1 MFLIACTDW
10 DLWFTIFFSL
20 GVQVDNRNSSAAKR
34 ARTDGMIVF
43 VFLLYNL
50 CVLFFFHVAFY
61 STFFHDMNGIGS
73 ILIYRFR
80 WDLVSFTKTCML
92 EFPLAKIEN
101 NDTLDSRIVV
111 GLKILNSGCPKF

>member
-50 CVLFFFHVAFY
+50 CVLFFF
-61 STFFHDMNGIGS
+61 
-73 ILIYRFR
+73 
-80 WDLVSFTKTCML
+80 ML
-92 EFPLAKIEN
+92 HFPVLFSMI
-101 NDTLDSRIVV
+101 
-111 GLKILNSGCPKF
+111 